1 MKYQFIKD
9 HPEHNIDAVCFV
21 LGVPP
26 SGYYAWR
33 ERPVSER
40 EKDNQRILSLIEDSF
55 EQSHNTYGIRR
66 ITEDLND
73 LGEACHHKRVQ
84 RLKQAYNIYPKQVK
98 QRINT
103 TDSNH
108 NGPIFHN
115 YLRRNFTVDAPNQVW
130 VSDLTYVRVNNNW
143 MYLVVWIDLYSRK
156 VTGWAM
162 ANHRRRSLM
171 VRAWQMGI
179 DRRGCAP
186 LLVHS
191 DRGSQYASDEFLTAL
206 KPNDIL
212 SSMSRRGDCFDNAV
226 SESFF
231 ATIKKECIYLMSF
244 DTYEQARTAILKY
257 IETFYNTRRKHSF
270 LNYCSPD
277 QFEHDTLAA

>member
-1 MKYQFIKD
+1 VKYPFIKAN
-9 HPEHNIDAVCFV
+9 PVHNIEAMCFV
-21 LGVPP
+21 LGVSS
-26 SGYYAWR
+26 SGYYTWKD
-33 ERPVSER
+33 RPISER
-40 EKDNQRILSLIEDSF
+40 EKDNQRIVSLIEDSV
-55 EQSHNTYGIRR
+55 EQSRNTYGIRR
-66 ITEDLND
+66 ITEDLHD

-84 RLKQAYNIYPKQVK
+84 RLKQLPNIYPKQVK

-108 NGPIFHN
+108 SGPVFHN

-130 VSDLTYVRVNNNW
+130 VSDLTYIRVNHQW

-162 ANHRRRSLM
+162 ANHMRSSLM
-171 VRAWQMGI
+171 VKALQMGI

-186 LLVHS
+186 RLVHS

-206 KPNDIL
+206 KQYDIL

-231 ATIKKECIYLMSF
+231 ATIKKECIYLMTF
-244 DTYEQARTAILKY
+244 DTYEQARTEIFKY
-257 IETFYNTRRKHSF
+257 IETFYNCRRKHSF
-270 LNYCSPD
+270 LNYRSPD
-277 QFEHDTLAA
+277 QFEHVTLVA